1 MGKIT
6 AALLDLLFPPKC
18 AFCGRLMDE
27 QGDGVCPACKEGLP
41 FREGE
46 ARLRLIGEEGFPC
59 AVALYYDGPVP
70 EGVRA
75 LKFGGKPWRAEVI
88 ARFAAQAA
96 SEVLAGPFDAVTY
109 VPVSPLR
116 NFKRGYDQA
125 RLIALAAGKILGLK
139 VEPTLRKIRH
149 NRAQSS
155 LTGPLERAE
164 NVRGAYTAPHP
175 ERVRGR
181 RLLLVDDVCTT
192 GSTMAACARTLL
204 EAGALTV
211 SCAALAGEHRRK
223 GPKNGADAPENS
235 AKIKK

>member
-1 MGKIT
+1 MTGRDF
-6 AALLDLLFPPKC
+6 LLDLLFPPKC
-18 AFCGRLMDE
+18 AFCGRLMAE
-27 QGDGVCPACKEGLP
+27 QGDGVCPDCGADLPRREEG
-41 FREGE
+41 
-46 ARLRLIGEEGFPC
+46 AQLRFLGEERFPC
-59 AVALYYDGPVP
+59 AVALYYDGVVKD
-70 EGVRA
+70 GVRA
-75 LKFGGKPWRAEVI
+75 LKFGGKPWRAEVF
-88 ARFAAQAA
+88 ARFTAQAA
-96 SEVLAGPFDAVTY
+96 SEALEGPFDALTY

-155 LTGPLERAE
+155 LTGPAERAE
-164 NVRGAYTAPHP
+164 NVRGVYAVPHP

-181 RLLLVDDVCTT
+181 RFLLVDDVCTT

-204 EAGALTV
+204 EAGAASV

-223 GPKNGADAPENS
+223 EPKNGADQPENS